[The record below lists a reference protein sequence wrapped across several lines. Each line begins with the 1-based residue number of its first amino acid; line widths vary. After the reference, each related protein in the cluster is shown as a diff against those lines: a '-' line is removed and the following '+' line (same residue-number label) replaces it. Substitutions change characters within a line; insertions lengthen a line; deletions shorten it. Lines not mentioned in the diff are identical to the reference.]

1 MSNANTHAKYRIKS
15 LNLKSNLLFVI
26 EEIGKPGEFRVTAET
41 ILSHPDMLHE
51 FAEGHV
57 ERILCAAKIEWDK
70 NKD

>member
-1 MSNANTHAKYRIKS
+1 M
-15 LNLKSNLLFVI
+15 I

-51 FAEGHV
+51 FAEGDV
-57 ERILCAAKIEWDK
+57 ERILCAAKIERDK